1 MKNLKE
7 VLKFIGLFLL
17 LIAIY
22 FVLLTVVSMFPS
34 KLISENIR
42 ESADYLIEK
51 SESEKIE
58 LSYKN
63 VYIFQFTNALMLNTA
78 YSIDSTSPIESFL
91 VARKNYIPGVTQVIH
106 EKTPKDLQS
115 AAKYYSENS
124 KSTDA
129 YQILELYDTIY
140 ENELYES
147 FEYARYWHGYLVY
160 LRPLLLLFNYEQI
173 ELLSTVVFLLL
184 LVAVAILVCKKVN
197 PLIAISL
204 ILSFLAVDIH
214 TISVSINEVTCFTL
228 ALIFALYI
236 LLRDEKIQRLGMLF
250 FIIGSVTNFIDF
262 LTNPILTYAI
272 PILIY
277 FLLLQRKRAVTIK
290 ETIKIYFKT
299 SILWALGYGLT
310 WATKWILTDLIL
322 NKGIIENAL
331 EQAKFRANDNKY
343 TVEQLYKC
351 LMVFISEKTVDFI
364 WKTSIIFMLTQLVLN
379 ILNKVKNRSKDKKDE
394 KNNVVTGIKIK
405 AFLLAKLRDIFPY
418 FIGIFIP
425 IAWYAVLF
433 NHSVVHRFFTYRNVL
448 VIFFSFQTML
458 IMFARNKKTE
468 LKDDD

>member
-1 MKNLKE
+1 MKKLKE

-17 LIAIY
+17 LIAVY
-22 FVLLTVVSMFPS
+22 FVLLTIISMFPS
-34 KLISENIR
+34 KLIKENIR

-51 SESEKIE
+51 TESEKIE
-58 LSYKN
+58 LSYKD

-91 VARKNYIPGVTQVIH
+91 VARKNYIPGVTQIIH

-115 AAKYYSENS
+115 AAKYYTENS

-129 YQILELYDTIY
+129 YQIPELYDTVY

-173 ELLSTVVFLLL
+173 ELISMIVFTILLL
-184 LVAVAILVCKKVN
+184 AVALLICKKVN
-197 PLIAISL
+197 PLIAFSL
-204 ILSFLAVDIH
+204 IFSYLAVDIH

-228 ALIFALYI
+228 SLIFALYI
-236 LLRDEKIQRLGMLF
+236 LIRENNIKKVGTLF
-250 FIIGSVTNFIDF
+250 FVIGSITNFIDF

-272 PILIY
+272 PILTY
-277 FLLLQRKRAVTIK
+277 FLITQKKRNITIT

-299 SILWALGYGLT
+299 SILWGLGYGLT
-310 WATKWILTDLIL
+310 WASKWIITDLIL
-322 NKGIIENAL
+322 NKGIIQNAL

-351 LMVFISEKTVDFI
+351 LMVFITEKTVNV
-364 WKTSIIFMLTQLVLN
+364 TYMVSILLMITQVIISCYIN
-379 ILNKVKNRSKDKKDE
+379 IKNRKAQKNKDE
-394 KNNVVTGIKIK
+394 LFSIVKLKIF
-405 AFLLAKLRDIFPY
+405 AMTKLRDIFPY

-425 IAWYAVLF
+425 IVWYAALF

-448 VIFFSFQTML
+448 VIFFAFQTML
-458 IMFARNKKTE
+458 IMLVQNKKE
-468 LKDDD
+468 IQDD